1 MAIRLKINNEKNLEI
16 SFSKK
21 KTLQDSKN
29 KKNVINAKKYWNIIL
44 FNQQVQDLND

>member
-1 MAIRLKINNEKNLEI
+1 MKKNLEI

-21 KTLQDSKN
+21 KTLQNSKN